1 MKAAAEA
8 AEACMGKDKYKDV
21 KPTKHNKGEKNLSG
35 RIKLFGQLTFRPHFS
50 VFVFL

>member
-21 KPTKHNKGEKNLSG
+21 KPTKHSKGEKNLSG
-35 RIKLFGQLTFRPHFS
+35 RIKLFGQF
-50 VFVFL
+50 FVSRWAVDF